1 MRVCV
6 CVKVCI
12 RSSGDALLHTSR
24 LCTMKHL
31 LTVGAASAL
40 SKSNVYRL
48 SCVPGMVLRNREH
61 LKAAKPGQVDM
72 SSCVLCFV
80 GAW

>member
-1 MRVCV
+1 
-6 CVKVCI
+6 
-12 RSSGDALLHTSR
+12 
-24 LCTMKHL
+24 MKHL

-48 SCVPGMVLRNREH
+48 SCVSGMVLGNREH